1 MIINILIVICTITTT
16 TTTTSFTDTST
27 TTTTTPTTEADPTL
41 VTRTVQGIIHKGLY
55 TAAMGLL
62 EGYNLRP
69 VLMRLLNAG
78 YQVKVVGHSLGAG
91 IAALIAAELRIS
103 LISKHLEV
111 YENPDSVRSSSRSS
125 TSRGSFSMEQ
135 NLSHMDAPTTTS
147 ATTVPPATPINTK
160 AGTTITLIHTYIFTL
175 TLLLLLLLCTTTT
188 TSIHTPTIPTTTITT
203 TTITTTITTT
213 TIPANITITTTS
225 TPTPTILTA
234 GTTTAAPSSP
244 FPTTTNARPT
254 SGLRVPSY
262 LPTTVSKI
270 SAIIFSSPA
279 FCTIN
284 LAEAF
289 QHDRI
294 LINTVYDKDIIPRF
308 SFKTIELMAEE
319 LKDPNFCTQ
328 ADLWTQEDKADFS
341 AYAVSM
347 GKAADINRT
356 SSTATATSNPET
368 SNTAVPS
375 TTTTTT
381 TDAILTEVGAVPV
394 QDTDAFTGKPPIKP
408 VKPPKVD
415 RASSVESFASYCTAE
430 GEDSPLTPTQ
440 SRKIHEPIGIPAEGV
455 GSSNSNSSS
464 NDAQSQLDVGKPA
477 ATSTGA
483 TTTTATTAA
492 TTSTPTT
499 TTTTAGSGSTKL
511 SSFMQSVSSWQSLAS
526 TAIETLQS
534 VNNNMGG
541 ECVALY
547 TVLYIIYILYYA
559 DIIYTILY
567 TVLCIVIYY
576 IRYYIIQD
584 NTVFAILLVVCMCI

>member
-1 MIINILIVICTITTT
+1 
-16 TTTTSFTDTST
+16 
-27 TTTTTPTTEADPTL
+27 
-41 VTRTVQGIIHKGLY
+41 
-55 TAAMGLL
+55 MGLL

-111 YENPDSVRSSSRSS
+111 YENPDSVRSSSR
-125 TSRGSFSMEQ
+125 GSFSMEQ
-135 NLSHMDAPTTTS
+135 NLSHMDAPTTS
-147 ATTVPPATPINTK
+147 SSTTAPPATPINTK
-160 AGTTITLIHTYIFTL
+160 AGTTITLTHTYIHT
-175 TLLLLLLLCTTTT
+175 TTTIPTPITITTT
-188 TSIHTPTIPTTTITT
+188 TSIHTPTIPT
-203 TTITTTITTT
+203 
-213 TIPANITITTTS
+213 
-225 TPTPTILTA
+225 A
-234 GTTTAAPSSP
+234 GTTIAAPSSP
-244 FPTTTNARPT
+244 FPTTTTTRPT

-262 LPTTVSKI
+262 LPSTVSKI

-319 LKDPNFCTQ
+319 LKDPNFCAQ

-356 SSTATATSNPET
+356 SSTATATSNAET
-368 SNTAVPS
+368 SNTAVHTAP
-375 TTTTTT
+375 TT

-394 QDTDAFTGKPPIKP
+394 QDTDTTTGGPDTFIGKPPIKP

-430 GEDSPLTPTQ
+430 GEDSPLTPAQ
-440 SRKIHEPIGIPAEGV
+440 SRKIHEPIGITAEGV
-455 GSSNSNSSS
+455 GSSISNSSS
-464 NDAQSQLDVGKPA
+464 NDAQSKLDAGKPS
-477 ATSTGA
+477 ATTTGA
-483 TTTTATTAA
+483 TTTTTTGTTPATTTTAA
-492 TTSTPTT
+492 TV
-499 TTTTAGSGSTKL
+499 GSGSTKL
-511 SSFMQSVSSWQSLAS
+511 SSFMQSVSTWQSLAS
-526 TAIETLQS
+526 TAIETLQN

-541 ECVALY
+541 K
-547 TVLYIIYILYYA
+547 
-559 DIIYTILY
+559 
-567 TVLCIVIYY
+567 
-576 IRYYIIQD
+576 
-584 NTVFAILLVVCMCI
+584 

>member
-356 SSTATATSNPET
+356 SSTATATSNVET
-368 SNTAVPS
+368 SNTTVHS
-375 TTTTTT
+375 TT
-381 TDAILTEVGAVPV
+381 TDAIVTKVGAVSV
-394 QDTDAFTGKPPIKP
+394 QDTDTLTGAPDTLTGSPDTLTGGPDTLTGKPPIKP

-440 SRKIHEPIGIPAEGV
+440 SGTKSEPIGIPAEGV
-455 GSSNSNSSS
+455 GSSNRSS
-464 NDAQSQLDVGKPA
+464 NVTQSKLDAGKPS
-477 ATSTGA
+477 AT
-483 TTTTATTAA
+483 TTAA

-499 TTTTAGSGSTKL
+499 TTTTSTPTTTAATTTGSSSTKL
-511 SSFMQSVSSWQSLAS
+511 SSFMQSVSTWQSLAS

-541 ECVALY
+541 E
-547 TVLYIIYILYYA
+547 
-559 DIIYTILY
+559 
-567 TVLCIVIYY
+567 
-576 IRYYIIQD
+576 
-584 NTVFAILLVVCMCI
+584 